1 MTALASLYPD
11 EAARAVRAEAALPGT
26 YAEVAARSSLTE
38 EQAMAALHVLR
49 GAGRVVLDR
58 GVYSKA
64 TPEQLLLAGLGRGT
78 PELRARVLAELPGNA
93 VQRYVGVSGFMS
105 RAEVDA
111 ALAALPAG
119 LTLMAGVLA
128 SAKGT
133 FGAGNKYPL
142 RYPKAA
148 DISGIF
154 SPDARCLN
162 LLHWSSGETPDEAL
176 VEMLRT
182 VAGPHCHGFQF
193 NGAWPLTS
201 TLAGLSG
208 GHVVLQYRPGKSSL
222 DLLRASVAACRNVQ
236 AHVLIDGSG
245 GRGEALDGDQTEAI
259 VGVLRYRFGPSVG
272 IGIAG
277 GLCAEALPSIARL
290 VRLGHLSIDAEGRLR
305 DGDHGGTLN
314 LDKVRAYLAAAGVA
328 MGAS

>member
-1 MTALASLYPD
+1 MTS
-11 EAARAVRAEAALPGT
+11 
-26 YAEVAARSSLTE
+26 
-38 EQAMAALHVLR
+38 
-49 GAGRVVLDR
+49 
-58 GVYSKA
+58 
-64 TPEQLLLAGLGRGT
+64 
-78 PELRARVLAELPGNA
+78 
-93 VQRYVGVSGFMS
+93 
-105 RAEVDA
+105 AEVDA
-111 ALAALPAG
+111 AIEALPAG
-119 LTLMAGVLA
+119 LTLMVGVLA
-128 SAKGT
+128 SEKGT
-133 FGAGNKYPL
+133 FGAGNKYPR

-148 DISGIF
+148 DIAGIF
-154 SPDARCLN
+154 SPASCLS
-162 LLHWSSGETPDEAL
+162 LLHWSSAEIPDAAL
-176 VEMLRT
+176 VSRLQD
-182 VAGPHCHGFQF
+182 VAGPNCNGFQF